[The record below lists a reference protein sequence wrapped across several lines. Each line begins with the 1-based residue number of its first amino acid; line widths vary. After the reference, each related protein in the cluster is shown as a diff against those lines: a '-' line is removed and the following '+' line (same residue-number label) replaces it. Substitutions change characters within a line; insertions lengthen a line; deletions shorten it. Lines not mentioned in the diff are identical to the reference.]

1 MAKLKK
7 TKSQQRAER
16 IYGEIRDRICLLDY
30 APGERLSE
38 EELAE
43 EFGTSRTPV
52 RAVLARLES
61 EGLVKSRHGVG
72 TFVTKTNFAE
82 LEEVYKLRIELAE
95 IAGRLDPLVKDVKG
109 LERIRGMVARS
120 EALIV
125 APDQKG
131 FARLSLDHFFEMAD
145 VIGNSHLRDITIR
158 LQLLTTRNWLTILPP
173 EHLAEEIRR
182 FRSEIRELLQA
193 MEVGDYQSVGHI
205 WRSHISMSYHRLKSY
220 AREQGYE

>member
-1 MAKLKK
+1 MGATAK
-7 TKSQQRAER
+7 TKTQIRGEK
-16 IYGEIRDRICLLDY
+16 IYHQIRDRICLLDY
-30 APGERLSE
+30 APGTRLSE

-95 IAGRLDPLVKDVKG
+95 IAGRLDPVEQDPDALV
-109 LERIRGMVARS
+109 RIRDMIARCDQLL
-120 EALIV
+120 E

-131 FARLSLDHFFEMAD
+131 FAKLSLDHFFEMAAM
-145 VIGNSHLRDITIR
+145 IGNRPLREFTIR
-158 LQLLTTRNWLTILPP
+158 LQLLTTRNWLTILP
-173 EHLAEEIRR
+173 EDQLGEEIQR
-182 FRSEIRELLQA
+182 FRNEIQELLQA
-193 MEVGDYQSVGHI
+193 MEIGDYQSVGHI
-205 WRSHISMSYHRLKSY
+205 WRSHISMSYHRLKLY
-220 AREQGYE
+220 AAGEGS